1 MLQYLISIGKKIYVT
16 IMVCNNFSEE
26 EKCILIKATGPK
38 NIDIADVAQVNIL
51 TCHIQYFDVVECLP
65 RQSVVAALVIQDK
78 ACTQPVLAASND
90 KVQLQLLRVQAA
102 ETIDQANEIA
112 KEGNLHMARDLLNAC
127 IVRIDGS
134 RVRLHPLA
142 QHITQTMRDSISGLA
157 NKMAY
162 LQIGRAQMTNHS
174 HSHWQQRSNTGSS
187 SAEYLTKP
195 VKPPQQF
202 LVPPSAAAA
211 MGVLRN
217 TTVAAGSSSEAGV
230 TKMTSPYRISSK
242 CAMMNKYTSSK
253 Q

>member
-1 MLQYLISIGKKIYVT
+1 MAIKHAI
-16 IMVCNNFSEE
+16 FSEE
-26 EKCILIKATGPK
+26 EKCILIKATVPK

-51 TCHIQYFDVVECLP
+51 SCHIQYFDVVECLP
-65 RQSVVAALVIQDK
+65 RQGVVAALVVQDK

-90 KVQLQLLRVQAA
+90 QVQLQILRVQAA

-112 KEGNLHMARDLLNAC
+112 KEGNLNMARDMLNAC

-142 QHITQTMRDSISGLA
+142 QHIQQTMRDSISGLA
-157 NKMAY
+157 NRMAY
-162 LQIGRAQMTNHS
+162 LRIGQAQMTNHS

-187 SAEYLTKP
+187 SLECHPKP
-195 VKPPQQF
+195 LNPQPQQF

-211 MGVLRN
+211 MGVLRT
-217 TTVAAGSSSEAGV
+217 TTVTAGSRSTEAGV

-242 CAMMNKYTSSK
+242 CSMMNRYTSSK
-253 Q
+253 H